1 MHKSRRLRS
10 LPAASLPWRAVFAAA
25 AVALL
30 MTVVAACGGGEPEA
44 PASSGASGGG
54 ATAPEPTAMAAEP
67 TAAMAENTPTPV
79 PPTQTPLP
87 AAATQ
92 EALVLQVVCIN
103 RTLRPC
109 ELIRDFYSPRVSER
123 TNGEVTVEISS
134 YPELGLAGPDTIRLV
149 ADQTL
154 EFAEIYSG
162 YVGGDLPIIDVG
174 NLWGL
179 SPSNDAH
186 LELTDAI
193 EDDMIRILRD
203 STGGEPIFRAYYPN
217 QYVFSGEP
225 LPDLASYKDKNIRQH
240 STILGDLLAGLG
252 AAGQFVAFADVYTA
266 LERGVL
272 DAGITGGTPGYGQR
286 WYEVTDYLYGPI
298 VGSIGVTYVTVN
310 GDKWRQLT
318 AENREILKEV
328 GEEFEAENLRLLKT
342 DWDPAG
348 ISLNVAEGMEYSD
361 FPDDVKAQMRDTAL
375 NAIIPNWVERAGGA
389 DSEGVNIFNEKVGP
403 IVGVVI
409 NPDGTASETTAMM
422 PATAASDTMAS
433 QTQLVTQ
440 GESFEFQMTCINR
453 TVAPCELLTGFFI
466 PEVAERTN
474 GQVQMEV
481 SSYPEL
487 GIAGPDTLRL
497 VGDNTLELSIIY
509 SGYVGGDLP
518 ILDIGNLWGLSPSEE
533 AHLALAD
540 AIDEDLVAV
549 LQETTGGQPIL
560 RQYYPNQFLFSRDTL
575 RTVADFE
582 GKKIRQHSTVLG
594 DLLAGL
600 GAEGQFVAFADVYT
614 SLERGVMDAGVTA
627 GEAGHSQRWYEVTDY
642 LTGPI
647 VGSVAVAYLV
657 MSGDRWDTL
666 PPDIQQ
672 IMLEV
677 GKEYDDLARKTLIEE
692 WNPFSISAN
701 VEAGMTHEPFSD
713 EVQARMREIALD
725 VILPNWVERTGGP
738 DSDAVKLYNEKVASI
753 LGVVINPDGSA
764 SETAP

>member
-44 PASSGASGGG
+44 PATSGATGGG

-67 TAAMAENTPTPV
+67 TAAMAENTPV

-109 ELIRDFYSPRVSER
+109 ELIRDFYSPKVSER

-328 GEEFEAENLRLLKT
+328 GKEYEAENLRLLKT

-409 NPDGTASETTAMM
+409 NPDGTASETEAMM
-422 PATAASDTMAS
+422 PSPASSDAMAS
-433 QTQLVTQ
+433 KTQLVTQ

-540 AIDEDLVAV
+540 AIDEDLVSV

>member
-1 MHKSRRLRS
+1 MYPRINGVFSRVGMGKYLM
-10 LPAASLPWRAVFAAA
+10 AAMLGVLIG
-25 AVALL
+25 AL
-30 MTVVAACGGGEPEA
+30 AACGGGGGDA
-44 PASSGASGGG
+44 PAGSGDSGGG
-54 ATAPEPTAMAAEP
+54 AAAPESTAM
-67 TAAMAENTPTPV
+67 V
-79 PPTQTPLP
+79 
-87 AAATQ
+87 AATVATGGGETQ
-92 EALVLQVVCIN
+92 LQSQGQSFEFQLVCIN
-103 RTLRPC
+103 RSVAAC
-109 ELIRDFYSPRVSER
+109 ELVNSFFVPEVAKR
-123 TNGEVTVEISS
+123 TDGQLQFVISS
-134 YPELGLAGPDTIRLV
+134 FPELGIAGGDTLRLV
-149 ADQTL
+149 EDNTL
-154 EFAEIYSG
+154 EVAEIYSG
-162 YVGGDLPIIDVG
+162 YVGGDLPLLDIG

-179 SPSNDAH
+179 SPSEEAH
-186 LELTDAI
+186 LELSDAI
-193 EDDMIRILRD
+193 HEDLIQVLKET
-203 STGGEPIFRAYYPN
+203 TGGQPIMRQYYPN
-217 QYVFSGEP
+217 QFIFSRDELDALEQFDG
-225 LPDLASYKDKNIRQH
+225 KQIRQH

-252 AAGQFVAFADVYTA
+252 AEGQFVAFADVYTA

-272 DAGITGGTPGYGQR
+272 DGGVTGGEPGHSQR

-298 VGSIGVTYVTVN
+298 VGSVAVAYYTMSSDSWNKLPPDLQQIT
-310 GDKWRQLT
+310 L
-318 AENREILKEV
+318 EV
-328 GEEFEAENLRLLKT
+328 GSEYEELARKT
-342 DWDPAG
+342 LIEDWNPFSVSANVDAG
-348 ISLNVAEGMEYSD
+348 MIHRPFSDEVQSKMREVALE
-361 FPDDVKAQMRDTAL
+361 VIL
-375 NAIIPNWVERAGGA
+375 PNWVERTGGPNSDA
-389 DSEGVNIFNEKVGP
+389 VQLFNEKVAP
-403 IVGVVI
+403 IIGVAV
-409 NPDGTASETTAMM
+409 NPDGTAKELDGAMM
-422 PATAASDTMAS
+422 PAAASSDATMAS

-453 TVAPCELLTGFFI
+453 TVAPCELLTNFFI

-474 GQVQMEV
+474 GQVQLEV

-540 AIDEDLVAV
+540 AIDEDLIAV
-549 LQETTGGQPIL
+549 LQDTTGGQPIL

-627 GEAGHSQRWYEVTDY
+627 GEAGYSQRWYEVTDY

-701 VEAGMTHEPFSD
+701 VEVGMIHEPFSD

-753 LGVVINPDGSA
+753 LGVIINPDGSA

>member
-10 LPAASLPWRAVFAAA
+10 LPAASLPWRAIFAAA

>member
-67 TAAMAENTPTPV
+67 TAAMAENTPV

-109 ELIRDFYSPRVSER
+109 ELIRDFYAPKVSER

-225 LPDLASYKDKNIRQH
+225 LPDLASYKGKNIRQH

-389 DSEGVNIFNEKVGP
+389 SSEGVNIFNEKVGP

-409 NPDGTASETTAMM
+409 NPDGTASETEAMM

>member
-1 MHKSRRLRS
+1 MHNSRRLRRFTS
-10 LPAASLPWRAVFAAA
+10 ASLPWRAIFASA

-44 PASSGASGGG
+44 PATSGATGGG

-67 TAAMAENTPTPV
+67 TAAMAENTPV

-109 ELIRDFYSPRVSER
+109 ELIRDFYAPRVSER

-328 GEEFEAENLRLLKT
+328 GKEYEAENLRLLKT

-409 NPDGTASETTAMM
+409 NPDGTASETEAMM
-422 PATAASDTMAS
+422 PSPASSDAMAS
-433 QTQLVTQ
+433 KTQLVTQ

-540 AIDEDLVAV
+540 AIDEDLVSV